1 MVNNSHTGFTSDLY
15 VSSHN
20 ISDNCYKIIEL
31 LCKSGVMAVVTPK
44 KSVICNDQK
53 CWVENTCHIKLTG
66 LHHELIED
74 RVWNPIKNE
83 YNLDCAYLD
92 INGYYIGCIR
102 NFIRPSSCP
111 TKKYKN

>member
-1 MVNNSHTGFTSDLY
+1 MFLHTIY
-15 VSSHN
+15 Q
-20 ISDNCYKIIEL
+20 IIVLKL
-31 LCKSGVMAVVTPK
+31 LNYCENLVLTPK